1 MQRLVAIITVII
13 VLIFFTLIA
22 YFGARLTLWSSIILS
37 IFLSLIILNVFYPPS
52 QIPNDVADY
61 TLVIYALME
70 IIFVF
75 LLGIYIIQCAV
86 CDVREEKCLC

>member
-1 MQRLVAIITVII
+1 MQRLTAIITAI
-13 VLIFFTLIA
+13 VVFIFFALIA
-22 YFGARLTLWSSIILS
+22 YYGAKISLWSSIILA

-61 TLVIYALME
+61 TLVLYALIE
-70 IIFVF
+70 IIGVF

-86 CDVREEKCLC
+86 CDVRDERCLY